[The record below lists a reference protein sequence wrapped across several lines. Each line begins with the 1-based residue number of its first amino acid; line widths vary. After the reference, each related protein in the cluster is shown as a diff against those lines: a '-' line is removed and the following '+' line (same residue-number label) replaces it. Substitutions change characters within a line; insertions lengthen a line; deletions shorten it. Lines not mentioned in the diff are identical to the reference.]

1 MNNIGNVRSFR
12 KQVREMEIGST
23 IYINSI
29 NMSLKGIDALR
40 EFIKAGVLEPIR
52 AEVEKTYKDVEAVM
66 SGNVIIPQMEY
77 IKKEAEQ

>member
-1 MNNIGNVRSFR
+1 
-12 KQVREMEIGST
+12 MEIGST

-40 EFIKAGVLEPIR
+40 EFIKSGVLEPIR

-77 IKKEAEQ
+77 IKKEAVQ